1 MFSKTLGISLMA
13 SAWMLAFAGIF
24 IWSLEAPFGDFW
36 HMEHLAVLAI
46 VANAVFIT
54 ALVCFDECFGFAK
67 PIEEKSLA
75 YVEYCLY
82 AKSKRFQPMS
92 SDSFQALHKAGF
104 DPVTKLWS

>member
-36 HMEHLAVLAI
+36 HMDHLSVLATI
-46 VANAVFIT
+46 ANAVFIT
-54 ALVCFDECFGFAK
+54 ALVCYDECFGIAK
-67 PIEEKSLA
+67 PQA
-75 YVEYCLY
+75 YVEYCEY
-82 AKSKRFQPMS
+82 AKSRGFQPMGLEA
-92 SDSFQALHKAGF
+92 FEALHRAGF